1 LRYDQKRE
9 LFRDGQRVVY
19 QLPTADALGLANYSQ
34 AREIKAAES
43 KRKQD
48 LAIRRF
54 IRGAMASNPKK
65 IAPCRTKGVG

>member
-1 LRYDQKRE
+1 MRYGQKDE
-9 LFRDGQRVVY
+9 LIRRGERVVY
-19 QLPTADALGLANYSQ
+19 QLPSSDALGLANYSE

-54 IRGAMASNPKK
+54 IRGAIASNPKK
-65 IAPCRTKGVG
+65 IAPCRTDNG